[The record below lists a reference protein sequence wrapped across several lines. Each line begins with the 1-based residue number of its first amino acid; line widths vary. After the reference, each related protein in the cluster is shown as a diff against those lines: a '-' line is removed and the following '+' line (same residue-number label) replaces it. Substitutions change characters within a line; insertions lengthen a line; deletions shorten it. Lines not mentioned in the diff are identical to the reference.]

1 MRMACNITCPSI
13 EIGGYGDALLNLIY
27 ASPSSQ
33 FEELSLECELD
44 ATGNHSRVKDAQV
57 HGSPIPES
65 NGRLSTT
72 AQTKMMS
79 TVSEDAILVG
89 SSFRWK
95 RKLTYFITMKP
106 EDVYDMVLITKMH
119 TTKIKKLL
127 I

>member
-1 MRMACNITCPSI
+1 
-13 EIGGYGDALLNLIY
+13 
-27 ASPSSQ
+27 
-33 FEELSLECELD
+33 
-44 ATGNHSRVKDAQV
+44 
-57 HGSPIPES
+57 
-65 NGRLSTT
+65 
-72 AQTKMMS
+72 MMS

-95 RKLTYFITMKP
+95 CKLTYFITMKP